1 MDVRLDA
8 HSSGGLAPPASD
20 ALESLPPVFRR
31 DRRKEKSFFAQTN
44 AKDSKQT
51 LLLRDKYTAETLADD
66 F

>member
-8 HSSGGLAPPASD
+8 HSSGGLAPPTSD

-31 DRRKEKSFFAQTN
+31 DRRKNHFLLKLMQ
-44 AKDSKQT
+44 KDSKQT